1 MRLKSRA
8 LKTRENDE
16 KVKQDTSSLEADSLD
31 KTKRLKKRIIIEESS
46 SEESDD
52 SNDEDDVPLFQ
63 RKAVQNTLVK
73 KGAPFKKIKI
83 SAEEQ
88 AVDKPKTVSTEK
100 SFSKNSK
107 TVSVEFKAPSNE
119 FKVSSNNF
127 KAPTNEFKAPTNEF
141 KAPTNE
147 FKAPTNEFKAPSNK
161 FKALSSGFKVP
172 SNDFK
177 TPSNDFKVPMI
188 AHVENSQN
196 NLISSRLS
204 HYMTMICEDLD
215 RYDRDKIKQVD
226 SLLTFRDQDDI
237 PTLDITV
244 MRKFTSLTTDTNRL
258 LKSLDTV
265 DMVKFG
271 KIIKLMENTII
282 VSTDIDIIDYFVK
295 DNEKNK
301 ECTLRL
307 LNNIGD
313 ALDTCSMIFE
323 LLTTCKLDKKFLSRN
338 LITNCLHFIKNQLD
352 YTIYPLIDLNNLEDE
367 AISLSSDARVF
378 LRFISSL
385 PKERKLIS
393 TFIPHII
400 RFFRRAFTLILSED
414 LDDDVLVI
422 VAYIS
427 MAPFFHEYSEQH
439 KSILI
444 SDQEND
450 NAFNPYEQLKFCA
463 LDILKHIFSKYPKHR
478 RWIFEEILTSLGT
491 LTTMDEKRKFRL
503 RNNQSISVISALFM
517 QLVQCS
523 ASLSD
528 LSSHKNWFRK
538 WNIRFQKV
546 SKSKDPDQ
554 MKLLDDKL
562 VRRAATAWRLG
573 AEAAANCA
581 SFFLEF
587 LMSKCKSRKS
597 DSYSLQEYRQILQY
611 TLEDIMTV
619 FNDPEWPVAELIM
632 RVFSRILV
640 SLLEGDHSDQYLK
653 TLAIKWLGI
662 ITCKIKTGYN
672 KLAGETKSY
681 TPEWVSELN
690 ETLPVKVNME
700 TPAASIA
707 LLDQCR
713 KKMLD
718 YALEERASTNVL
730 QFYLCNWGFIESV
743 LWKKANKGWEIEEK
757 KSKSKKALVI
767 PTTTTTEEDGK
778 KTEEDEDLDGDS
790 SMVEIVTA
798 KTDIMEEDEVKW
810 PKETALLLGE
820 TCKYYW
826 MSCLGL
832 EHNFPKLDRHYEF
845 PEMSR
850 SDYLL
855 LAELLAS
862 RQTLYTSF
870 NFLLSEILTCIE
882 KDGVIYRTNALRA
895 IGKISSEVPEI
906 MDEARICSA
915 VVQRVHDASPT
926 VRDAAVEVVA
936 KYLGRLSTV
945 PIKLYEIVSGR
956 IMDTSYIVRKRLV
969 KLLRDLYFKFFD
981 PEIKIDIASKLILRI
996 GDNEIVISQ
1005 LALKITQEILF
1016 QPFEDIEKEGNDY
1029 FGYSYANSPKER
1041 KRKINEL
1048 TKVITG
1054 AVSKLDPSI
1063 TAQNAALSQII
1074 QKTINTVDE
1083 KSKNWYEKIFQW
1095 IVDSLFDRMISLDE
1109 EEKSEEFIHCLATVY
1124 SFTKSCPNLLR
1135 ETQISMLQPYL
1146 CISSDEDWTKARYVL
1161 TIYRDVLPKMKYH
1174 DPAFTQSVE
1183 RVLMQL
1189 LSKCP
1194 LDTISKGVSCLCVI
1208 IDRISYRYN
1217 ILIKMLGSCINKLRQ
1232 VRELISH
1239 GGDLVNGSFAGVLK
1253 MLMICGLLCQHF
1265 EFDKKR
1271 EQEPEAMQALNLVY
1285 KGEINT
1291 LVFDLL
1297 QFFTGD
1303 IMDELKEEGITM
1315 RMTALQ
1321 GLGYFF
1327 ASYPTFMISKT
1338 SLVLMDKIF
1347 KEGTNELQTQL
1358 MCVFQE
1364 FLAAEEKRIDRRE
1377 ELSGGSVDFKDIDV
1391 DILLG
1396 NTEECAE
1403 LGVNGSLMQRYLR
1416 RILKCALSKSDELR
1430 YAAFEVVSAII
1441 HQGLAHPVL
1450 CMPVIVAAETSPD
1463 IILRTKAY
1471 YLHKYTHDKYG
1482 AVLYSRMSEY
1492 LSTSYD
1498 YQKLLFDD
1506 GHVQGYG
1513 KRGGDSKVDPVLG
1526 LTFSVLKDKKRPRFD
1541 FFSALIKPFAL
1552 DLKSSSS
1559 DDIDINYLKYLAENT
1574 ITLDLCTTEEVL
1586 YIVYYMDRTLM
1597 TVGAD
1602 LLSYVSYLKKQGIL
1616 KPVTDDETVDDQD
1629 ELDHDFIVASKMS
1642 VALCILMY
1650 VKNLLVELYDIPDDE
1665 IREFNP
1671 NIKKKARD
1679 VTKDSEMDG
1688 LIDWHQLLYFKQGK
1702 LNRTTASD
1710 ACFKFEYLIMSDTT
1724 AVIAE
1729 DTH

>member
-16 KVKQDTSSLEADSLD
+16 KVKQDASSLEVDSLN
-31 KTKRLKKRIIIEESS
+31 KNKRVKKRIIIEESS
-46 SEESDD
+46 SEESDGSD
-52 SNDEDDVPLFQ
+52 GSNDEDDIPLFQ

-73 KGAPFKKIKI
+73 KGAPFKKVKI
-83 SAEEQ
+83 SAEKQ
-88 AVDKPKTVSTEK
+88 VVVKPNTISTEK
-100 SFSKNSK
+100 PSSKNSK
-107 TVSVEFKAPSNE
+107 AVSIEFKAPSNE
-119 FKVSSNNF
+119 FKAPSNS
-127 KAPTNEFKAPTNEF
+127 
-141 KAPTNE
+141 
-147 FKAPTNEFKAPSNK
+147 FKAPTNEFKAPS
-161 FKALSSGFKVP
+161 SGFKVP

-177 TPSNDFKVPMI
+177 APSNDFKAPSNDFKAPMI
-188 AHVENSQN
+188 AHVENSRSI
-196 NLISSRLS
+196 LTSSRLS

-215 RYDRDKIKQVD
+215 SYDRDKIKQVN

-237 PTLDITV
+237 PTLNITV
-244 MRKFTSLTTDTNRL
+244 MRKFTSLITDTNRL
-258 LKSLDTV
+258 LKNLDTV

-282 VSTDIDIIDYFVK
+282 VSTDIDIIDYFVN

-323 LLTTCKLDKKFLSRN
+323 LLATCKLDKKFLSRN

-352 YTIYPLIDLNNLEDE
+352 YTIYPLVDLNNLEDE
-367 AISLSSDARVF
+367 AMSLSSDAQVF

-400 RFFRRAFTLILSED
+400 RFFRCAFRLILSED

-427 MAPFFHEYSEQH
+427 MAPFFHDYSEQH

-444 SDQEND
+444 SDLEND
-450 NAFNPYEQLKFCA
+450 NTFNPYEQLKFCA

-491 LTTMDEKRKFRL
+491 LTTMDRKRKFRL
-503 RNNQSISVISALFM
+503 YNNQSISVISALFM

-528 LSSHKNWFRK
+528 LSSHKSWFLK
-538 WNIRFQKV
+538 WNIKFQKV

-562 VRRAATAWRLG
+562 IRRAATAWRLG
-573 AEAAANCA
+573 AEAAANSA

-587 LMSKCKSRKS
+587 LMSKCMSRKS

-640 SLLEGDHSDQYLK
+640 SLLEGNHSDQFLK

-662 ITCKIKTGYN
+662 ISCKIKTGYS
-672 KLAGETKSY
+672 KLAGEIKTY
-681 TPEWVSELN
+681 TPEWVFELN
-690 ETLPVKVNME
+690 ETLPVKVNMD

-718 YALEERASTNVL
+718 HALEERASTDVL
-730 QFYLCNWGFIESV
+730 QFYLCNWGFFESV
-743 LWKKANKGWEIEEK
+743 LWTKANKGWEIEEK
-757 KSKSKKALVI
+757 KSKLKKALVI
-767 PTTTTTEEDGK
+767 PTTTTTTTTTTITEEEDK
-778 KTEEDEDLDGDS
+778 KTEEAEEEDLDGDS
-790 SMVEIVTA
+790 SMAETVTA
-798 KTDIMEEDEVKW
+798 KLDIMEEDEVKW

-826 MSCLGL
+826 LSCLGL
-832 EHNFPKLDRHYEF
+832 ESNFPKSDKHYKF

-850 SDYLL
+850 SDYRL

-882 KDGVIYRTNALRA
+882 KDGVIYRTHALRA
-895 IGKISSEVPEI
+895 IGKIATDVPEI
-906 MDEARICSA
+906 MDEARIRNA

-936 KYLGRLSTV
+936 KYIGRLSTV
-945 PIKLYEIVSGR
+945 PINLYEIVSGR
-956 IMDTSYIVRKRLV
+956 IMDTSSMVRKRLV
-969 KLLRDLYFKFFD
+969 KLLRDLYFKSFD
-981 PEIKIDIASKLILRI
+981 YEIKIDIASKLILRI

-1016 QPFEDIEKEGNDY
+1016 KSFEDIEKEGNDY

-1041 KRKINEL
+1041 KRKISEL

-1054 AVSKLDPSI
+1054 AISKLDPSI

-1074 QKTINTVDE
+1074 QKTINTASE
-1083 KSKNWYEKIFQW
+1083 KSKIWYEKIFQW

-1109 EEKSEEFIHCLATVY
+1109 EENSEEFIHCLATVY
-1124 SFTKSCPNLLR
+1124 SFTKTCPNLLR

-1174 DPAFTQSVE
+1174 DPVFIQSVE
-1183 RVLMQL
+1183 RILMQL

-1239 GGDLVNGSFAGVLK
+1239 GGDLANGSFAGVLK

-1271 EQEPEAMQALNLVY
+1271 EQELKAMQALNLIY

-1291 LVFDLL
+1291 MVFDLL
-1297 QFFTGD
+1297 QFFTSD

-1338 SLVLMDKIF
+1338 SLALMDKIF
-1347 KEGTNELQTQL
+1347 EEGTNELQTQL
-1358 MCVFQE
+1358 MRVFQE

-1377 ELSGGSVDFKDIDV
+1377 ELSAGSVDFKDVDV

-1450 CMPVIVAAETSPD
+1450 CMPAIVAAETSPD
-1463 IILRTKAY
+1463 IVLRTKAY

-1506 GHVQGYG
+1506 GYVQGYG
-1513 KRGGDSKVDPVLG
+1513 KRGGDAKVDPVLG
-1526 LTFSVLKDKKRPRFD
+1526 LTFSVLKDKKRPMFD
-1541 FFSALIKPFAL
+1541 FFSALVKPFAL

-1559 DDIDINYLKYLAENT
+1559 EDIDINYLKYLAENT
-1574 ITLDLCTTEEVL
+1574 ITLDFCTTEEVL
-1586 YIVYYMDRTLM
+1586 YIVYHMDRILM
-1597 TVGAD
+1597 TVGVD

-1616 KPVTDDETVDDQD
+1616 KPVTDDETVDDQE

-1679 VTKDSEMDG
+1679 VTKDSEMNG
-1688 LIDWHQLLYFKQGK
+1688 LIDWYQLLYFKQGK
-1702 LNRTTASD
+1702 LNKITGSD

-1729 DTH
+1729 DTL